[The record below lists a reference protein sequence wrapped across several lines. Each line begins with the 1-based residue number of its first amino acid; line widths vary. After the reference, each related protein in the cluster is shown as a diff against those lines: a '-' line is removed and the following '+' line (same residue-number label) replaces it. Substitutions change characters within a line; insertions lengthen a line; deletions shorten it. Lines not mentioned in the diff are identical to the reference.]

1 MTAELRSALG
11 TAILAL
17 AVTLAALFALSW
29 GMIAVPASEVLG
41 ALVGTADSGNAQIV
55 RELRLPRVATAI
67 IAGGALGIGGVLMQA
82 LFRNPM
88 ADAWS
93 LGLTAGGQLGVA
105 LLVTAAAFAGP
116 EAIGFLRNFEGV
128 SITAGAMLG
137 IGVFAF
143 AMVSLARRVSTVTLL
158 VVGLML
164 GFTVQGIVSVVI
176 HFANRVGGRVFSGWN
191 DGNFASV
198 TSADLPMLLVPVLA
212 GVLLALANAKPLT
225 ALLLGETYA
234 RSLGTDV
241 RRLRWLTLA
250 AVVLLVAPVTA
261 YCGPVTFVGLI
272 VPHIARAIAGTA
284 RILPLM
290 PLAALAGALMAEV
303 VLLPAGIEY
312 RYTAR
317 ELAYAIATELH
328 APLNLPVLKYLK
340 DPLGHSQDEIDT
352 WYRHWLAR
360 TLTPVERRLEQL
372 GSGDFLFDAPGLFEV
387 VLLPQV
393 YNARRFAFDFSA
405 MPRIEA
411 IEAACL
417 ALPAFQRAHPDNQPD
432 NPENN

>member
-1 MTAELRSALG
+1 MTGSVRTVAGVVAMALIVLATAIFALG
-11 TAILAL
+11 
-17 AVTLAALFALSW
+17 W
-29 GMIAVPASEVLG
+29 GMISVPPGEVIA
-41 ALVGTADSGNAQIV
+41 ALMGGGEPGNVQIV

-105 LLVTAAAFAGP
+105 LLVTAAAFSGP
-116 EAIGFLRNFEGV
+116 VAIEFLRSFEGL

-137 IGVFAF
+137 IGVFAL
-143 AMVSLARRVSTVTLL
+143 AMASLARRVGTVTLL

-198 TSADLPMLLVPVLA
+198 TAADLPMLLVPVLA
-212 GVLLALANAKPLT
+212 GVVLALVNAKPLT

-241 RRLRWLTLA
+241 TRLRRLTLA

-272 VPHIARAIAGTA
+272 VPHLARAIAGTA

-290 PLAALAGALMAEV
+290 PLAALGGALLALAADLV
-303 VLLPAGIEY
+303 V
-312 RYTAR
+312 
-317 ELAYAIATELH
+317 H
-328 APLNLPVLKYLK
+328 APWEQHFLHLNAV
-340 DPLGHSQDEIDT
+340 
-352 WYRHWLAR
+352 
-360 TLTPVERRLEQL
+360 
-372 GSGDFLFDAPGLFEV
+372 
-387 VLLPQV
+387 
-393 YNARRFAFDFSA
+393 
-405 MPRIEA
+405 
-411 IEAACL
+411 L
-417 ALPAFQRAHPDNQPD
+417 ALVGAPVVIALLIFSPTMRGQR
-432 NPENN
+432 

>member
-1 MTAELRSALG
+1 MRGTLG
-11 TAILAL
+11 TLALAL
-17 AVTLAALFALSW
+17 AVAGAALFALGW
-29 GMIAVPASEVLG
+29 GMIAVPPGEVIG
-41 ALVGTADSGNAQIV
+41 ALFGAADSGNAQIV
-55 RELRLPRVATAI
+55 RELRLPRVAAAI

-105 LLVTAAAFAGP
+105 LLVTAATFSGP
-116 EAIGFLRNFEGV
+116 AAIDFLRAFEGV
-128 SITAGAMLG
+128 SITAGAMIG

-176 HFANRVGGRVFSGWN
+176 HFANRVGGRAFSGWN
-191 DGNFASV
+191 DGNFAGV
-198 TSADLPMLLVPVLA
+198 TGADRPMLLIPVLA

-284 RILPLM
+284 RIMPLI
-290 PLAALAGALMAEV
+290 PLAALAGALMALAADLV
-303 VLLPAGIEY
+303 V
-312 RYTAR
+312 
-317 ELAYAIATELH
+317 H
-328 APLNLPVLKYLK
+328 APWEQHFLHLNAV
-340 DPLGHSQDEIDT
+340 
-352 WYRHWLAR
+352 
-360 TLTPVERRLEQL
+360 
-372 GSGDFLFDAPGLFEV
+372 
-387 VLLPQV
+387 
-393 YNARRFAFDFSA
+393 
-405 MPRIEA
+405 
-411 IEAACL
+411 L
-417 ALPAFQRAHPDNQPD
+417 ALVGAPVVIALLIFSPQMRGQR
-432 NPENN
+432 

>member
-1 MTAELRSALG
+1 MTGSVRTVAGVVAMALIVLATAIFALG
-11 TAILAL
+11 
-17 AVTLAALFALSW
+17 W
-29 GMIAVPASEVLG
+29 GMISVPPGELIA
-41 ALVGTADSGNAQIV
+41 ALMGGGEPGNVQIV

-105 LLVTAAAFAGP
+105 LLVTAAAFSGP
-116 EAIGFLRNFEGV
+116 VAIEFLRSFEGL

-137 IGVFAF
+137 IGVFAL
-143 AMVSLARRVSTVTLL
+143 AMASLARRVGTVTLL

-198 TSADLPMLLVPVLA
+198 TAADLPMLLVPVLA
-212 GVLLALANAKPLT
+212 GVVLALVNAKPLT

-241 RRLRWLTLA
+241 TRLRRLTLA

-272 VPHIARAIAGTA
+272 VPHLARAIAGTA

-290 PLAALAGALMAEV
+290 PLAALGGALLALAADLV
-303 VLLPAGIEY
+303 V
-312 RYTAR
+312 
-317 ELAYAIATELH
+317 H
-328 APLNLPVLKYLK
+328 APWEQHFLHLNAV
-340 DPLGHSQDEIDT
+340 
-352 WYRHWLAR
+352 
-360 TLTPVERRLEQL
+360 
-372 GSGDFLFDAPGLFEV
+372 
-387 VLLPQV
+387 
-393 YNARRFAFDFSA
+393 
-405 MPRIEA
+405 
-411 IEAACL
+411 L
-417 ALPAFQRAHPDNQPD
+417 ALVGAPVVIALLIFSPTMRGQR
-432 NPENN
+432 